1 MPEVSSS
8 VAIFYFFAVF
18 LAYSYY
24 KYTKNGEISPG
35 INILIFLILVIG
47 EGFINLGISSGI
59 CQGAAQP
66 YSALVATILPWFLV
80 LGLLKMLLVMMPGW
94 LIPFEN
100 TFGYLFVSIVTDLKD
115 VFNDILTPQY
125 NLDPAKNVQS
135 GGVGVGG
142 GAGGGVGASASAGGA
157 SEGELLEK
165 MQKRDIGR
173 ALEQIYSDQ
182 SILLNELNLENLD
195 AFWKGFSESHLIKPD
210 KEESKDKIKKF
221 ILLKSIV
228 GEFVWLILT
237 GFLVVSISYNYLL
250 NIGCTYTKEQQQAR
264 ADALA
269 KAQKDAADAAAAA
282 AADTKKIK

>member
-66 YSALVATILPWFLV
+66 SSALVATIFPWFLV
-80 LGLLKMLLVMMPGW
+80 LGLLKIMLALMPGW

-125 NLDPAKNVQS
+125 NLDPAKKVQGGGGGDA
-135 GGVGVGG
+135 GGV
-142 GAGGGVGASASAGGA
+142 GGVGAAGGG
-157 SEGELLEK
+157 EGELLEK

-195 AFWKGFSESHLIKPD
+195 AFWKGFTESSLIKPD

-250 NIGCTYTKEQQQAR
+250 NIGCTYTKEQQQVR
-264 ADALA
+264 AAALA

>member
-47 EGFINLGISSGI
+47 EGFINLGISTGI

-100 TFGYLFVSIVTDLKD
+100 TFGYLFVSIVTDLKE
-115 VFNDILTPQY
+115 VFNDILAPQY
-125 NLDPAKNVQS
+125 NLDPSKKVQ
-135 GGVGVGG
+135 GG
-142 GAGGGVGASASAGGA
+142 GAGPGAGGPGG
-157 SEGELLEK
+157 EGELLEK

-195 AFWKGFSESHLIKPD
+195 AFWKGFSESHLIKPG

-282 AADTKKIK
+282 AADNKNIK